1 MTDTPFFIELE
12 GDQPVLV
19 EADDAAWLK
28 DRVGRA
34 PGPTRLNVRYDES
47 DTEGHTISGTL
58 LRVIVETDD
67 TDDTEG
73 HVVSLRFPTAQD
85 ADAFRK
91 RLLVTGVLAGTIALG
106 AAGGIGLATMTD
118 AGSSRAVAGSAA
130 TGSAWT
136 SDERPLAATAM
147 GAGAGSAW
155 IQDERPADAAAAAA
169 VSSDGG
175 AWTQDERQSETAPTG
190 ADAPGRQ
197 SDPQLE

>member
-19 EADDAAWLK
+19 ESDDAAWLK
-28 DRVGRA
+28 DRLGRA
-34 PGPTRLNVRYDES
+34 PGPTRLKVRSDES
-47 DTEGHTISGTL
+47 DTEGHAISGTL

-67 TDDTEG
+67 ADDTEG

-118 AGSSRAVAGSAA
+118 EGAIAGSAA

-136 SDERPLAATAM
+136 SDERPLAAAAM
-147 GAGAGSAW
+147 GAGTGSAW
-155 IQDERPADAAAAAA
+155 IQDERPGDAAAAAA
-169 VSSDGG
+169 ASSDGG

-197 SDPQLE
+197 SDPQVE